1 MGRSPTLVCAALVA
15 ALWPDPVGA
24 GQRSAAQVTTPA
36 APALSAVI
44 AADSDLGPAP
54 PGPATRLTTL
64 EIRNDAAAARENEL
78 AYSGVPLSLEANVT
92 SLDRLAIVSGDGRRV
107 AAQLSVLSRW
117 GGSPDEE
124 SKPVRWLQVALK
136 ASVPARSSVV
146 YELRLYTTALPDA
159 PAHAADVRFARA
171 GDLYT
176 VETGAATFVLD
187 PGLPGLIRSIE
198 RHGRVLY
205 RDWAGSGP
213 RVVDGAGSVLVPR
226 PDPGSFAIEEA
237 GPVKVVARL
246 RGHFRRA
253 REECG
258 HDLGYVVRLTFER
271 ASADVGL
278 QYHVINECG
287 DGHAPA
293 GQLANGAPWWNRTY
307 AVNEVGW
314 TFPLD
319 LSPDREGLAG
329 GASDAVHRAPD
340 PAAKLVVEQE
350 RGRPGPVYRSARVS
364 SGGTTLEQVE
374 LLESPFVALADGKHT
389 AILQMPWMRY
399 REPQALVAEGE
410 MLSFRV
416 ISRPAVIG
424 EAQAVWG
431 FARLSLLD
439 GGATDTSVRTA
450 VERARAA
457 LERGLLVHVPVEY
470 LDATRVMPPLTP
482 SDAETARRVGR
493 VWRVWND
500 ALNQVHADTV
510 RKGGQWERRKAY
522 GFATWP
528 DYSASEHVDTVDAP
542 SAGSPSSNYWSATA
556 TEFTQWFVDGD
567 PKWVWDFA
575 LPQEYTQLFTNYYNL
590 GSRNTQAPGNY
601 RGGFTPIAGSGAAE
615 GEAFRSGWG
624 SDDYTYNQG
633 SDEAFLI
640 RPSAALTDRFADAA
654 ETFIRRYGDPNIPA
668 SEQRRRDE
676 GLQALSIGRAQ
687 AQHVNF
693 LSYAAQFSPGGGR
706 RYLDKLLAVMD
717 EYVAD
722 NLRGGVFC
730 QADYGNEA
738 RCVATWGIF
747 HFVALQHRTFADFLA
762 WFGPADP
769 RGAAIER
776 ALATTAGLYHRV
788 LMRARIDGGIDPEG
802 EWFSVLDCTF
812 RDGGATLAGCR
823 GEQAEEPVYAHERPG
838 ALAFVLLIAEK
849 TGNRPLCEAAARA
862 FPGALARGLD
872 YLKGGAGWNKG
883 AAQSA
888 HLIGHALAVG
898 PCR

>member
-1 MGRSPTLVCAALVA
+1 
-15 ALWPDPVGA
+15 
-24 GQRSAAQVTTPA
+24 
-36 APALSAVI
+36 
-44 AADSDLGPAP
+44 
-54 PGPATRLTTL
+54 LTTL
-64 EIRNDAAAARENEL
+64 EIRNDAAVPRENEL
-78 AYSGVPLSLEANVT
+78 AYSGVPLSSEANVT

-107 AAQLSVLSRW
+107 AAQLSALSRW
-117 GGSPDEE
+117 GGAPNEE

-146 YELRLYTTALPDA
+146 YELRSYATALPHA
-159 PAHAADVRFARA
+159 PPNEADVRIARA
-171 GDLYT
+171 GDVYT
-176 VETGAATFVLD
+176 VETGEATFVLD

-213 RVVDGAGSVLVPR
+213 RVVDGGGRVLVPR
-226 PDPGSFAIEEA
+226 SDPGSFAIEEA

-258 HDLGYVVRLTFER
+258 HDLGYVARLTFER

-293 GQLANGAPWWNRTY
+293 GQLTSGAPWWNRIY
-307 AVNEVGW
+307 PVNEIGW

-319 LSPDREGLAG
+319 LSPDRKGLAG
-329 GASDAVHRAPD
+329 GASLAVHRAAD
-340 PAAKLVVEQE
+340 TVSKLIVEQE
-350 RGRPGPVYRSARVS
+350 RGRSGPVYRSARIS
-364 SGGTTLEQVE
+364 SGSTTLEHVE
-374 LLESPFVALADGKHT
+374 ILESPFVALTDAKHT

-399 REPQALVAEGE
+399 REPQALVAEAGT
-410 MLSFRV
+410 LSLRIV
-416 ISRPAVIG
+416 SRPAVIG

-431 FARLSLLD
+431 FARLIVLD
-439 GGATDTSVRTA
+439 GPATETVLRTA

-470 LDATRVMPPLTP
+470 LDATGVMPSLTP
-482 SDAETARRVGR
+482 AGAETTR
-493 VWRVWND
+493 RVWND
-500 ALNQVHADTV
+500 ALNQVHSDTV

-522 GFATWP
+522 GFAIWP
-528 DYSASEHVDTVDAP
+528 DYSASEDLETVETP
-542 SAGSPSSNYWSATA
+542 SGGSPSSNYWSATA
-556 TEFTQWFVDGD
+556 TELAQWFVDGD

-590 GSRNTQAPGNY
+590 GSRNTQPPGNY
-601 RGGFTPIAGSGAAE
+601 RGGFTAITGGAGAQ

-654 ETFIRRYGDPNIPA
+654 ETFILRYGASNIPA
-668 SEQRRRDE
+668 GEQRRRDE

-693 LSYAAQFSPGGGR
+693 LSYAAQFSAGRGR

-730 QADYGNEA
+730 QADYGNEG

-747 HFVALQHRTFADFLA
+747 HFVALQHRTFADFLY
-762 WFGPADP
+762 WFGTDDP

-776 ALATTAGLYHRV
+776 ALATTADLYHRV
-788 LMRARIDGGIDPEG
+788 LMRARDDGGVDVKG
-802 EWFSVLDCTF
+802 EWFSVLDCAF
-812 RDGGATLAGCR
+812 RDGGATLSGCR
-823 GEQAEEPVYAHERPG
+823 GEQTEEPVYAHERPG
-838 ALAFVLLIAEK
+838 ALAFVLLVAK
-849 TGNRPLCEAAARA
+849 KMANRPLCEAAAQA

-888 HLIGHALAVG
+888 HLIAHALAVG
-898 PCR
+898 SCR